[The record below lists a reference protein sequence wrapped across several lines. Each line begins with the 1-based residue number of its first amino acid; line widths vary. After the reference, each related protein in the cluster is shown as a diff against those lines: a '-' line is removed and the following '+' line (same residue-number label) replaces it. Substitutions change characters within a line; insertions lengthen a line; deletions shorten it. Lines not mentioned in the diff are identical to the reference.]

1 MNYPSEDDIE
11 FINLKF
17 IDLAYSNYEAFSSW
31 LEGYCGR
38 VELDYSDLIE
48 NYAQPGANAIPAEI
62 FEDELEG
69 TLWYPPDPGPL
80 ASHDDHGWL
89 NDHDMDEYRT
99 DSLYKMVRSNLGID
113 HPEVLNDIMENTLH
127 ILGRCNEPE
136 NWGEEDR
143 RGLVYG
149 MIQSGKTAS
158 MINLI
163 SSGMKAGYNLFI
175 VLAGD
180 KSSLRNQSQERVNS
194 AFNLTNGINRFD
206 KEYQVHS
213 PTFKND
219 YDGEDSYMSA
229 FRCQDRLRKGLEYRN
244 IIVIKKNV
252 HLLQR
257 LIKDLEEL
265 GEFCN
270 RHSETR
276 EYNFSN
282 DYKCMIIDDEAD
294 YASQDTD
301 TDGDGSAVHQRLV
314 ELRSIAD
321 FRNCYV
327 AYTATPQ
334 ACLSADTNDC
344 VGYPKHFFWVLE
356 PYMERDGEEGPYRTT
371 SYLGATEVFNEYD
384 AYLLRTIG
392 RDEWPHHERNDSGK
406 YLGVWIPG
414 RDHQNDLKEIEKTFL
429 DGILSSPSSI
439 EIPRSLITA
448 LHSHIITNGVRW
460 YDYWKKKRIEGIPG
474 VLEVQRDF
482 PDHATMIHLSRI
494 IDHQMKC
501 RKVAMLCW
509 EKVIEE
515 WEEISCEDDI
525 APKSEVSK
533 LWADQRM
540 RSRNLPKTIKNLSF
554 NDVLPFMKLAIEIT
568 NDPIRRDDALNN
580 YPYYTDDEDN
590 HVSFYLINSGD
601 QGMKLHYS
609 ESSPMQV
616 RTKKSAVFIGGD
628 ILSRGLTIEGL
639 SVSYFGRSAGRE
651 THDTVLQRG
660 RWFGHKK
667 SQIDLVQVFLQRQAQ
682 LVFRQIS
689 IADYELR
696 IQMKQAIRN
705 GLTPMQILIQLRNSP
720 YFAST
725 SSAKSKFVN
734 PDSKVSF
741 SGGRAVF
748 KEPIWEKDIILRNN
762 RRLGVF
768 ESNYSD
774 KITPIPGDAKDG
786 LAHGRA
792 KLYAD
797 VPIRAV
803 IQLLNELGKGVDDGA
818 RNVSP
823 QRYAKFL
830 KEWLDND
837 MGVLDD
843 APKINVAIWNKVM
856 RRKRYL
862 SVSKPQ
868 SIEEARENATG
879 LLEAIVGGQG
889 SSGRYKGDYFIDR
902 SKEWHE
908 SFEGTPDQ
916 TRRAG
921 DPILIVIYKLDP
933 NYLTRSLFNP
943 EKTGRDAW
951 EVQSPVVKLT
961 EGDLF
966 VDFPKG
972 EEEKYAALTFA
983 AFTPNNGPMYQVG
996 TNRLVASAGEV
1007 VHNVDQDVEGDDE
1020 F

>member
-1 MNYPSEDDIE
+1 MSIPTDDDVE
-11 FINLKF
+11 FIGLKF
-17 IDLAYSNYEAFSSW
+17 TELAHSNYEAFSSW

-38 VELDYSDLIE
+38 VGLDYSNLIE
-48 NYAQPGANAIPAEI
+48 NYSQPGARTIPLET
-62 FEDELEG
+62 FEDDQEG

-89 NDHDMDEYRT
+89 DNHDMDDYRN
-99 DSLYKMVRSNLGID
+99 DSLYKMVRANLGID
-113 HPEVLNDIMENTLH
+113 HPEVLDDIRENTLH

-163 SSGMKAGYNLFI
+163 ASGMKAGYKLFI

-194 AFNLTNGINRFD
+194 SFNLTNGINQQ
-206 KEYQVHS
+206 YLIHS
-213 PTFKND
+213 PTFKSD
-219 YDGEDSYMSA
+219 YDGEEDYMSA
-229 FRCQDRLRKGLEYRN
+229 FRCQDRLRRGWEYQH

-252 HLLQR
+252 HLLRR
-257 LIKDLEEL
+257 LIKDLEGL
-265 GEFCN
+265 GEFCKQ
-270 RHSETR
+270 HSGTPH
-276 EYNFSN
+276 NFDFSE
-282 DYKCMIIDDEAD
+282 DYRCMIIDDEAD

-301 TDGDGSAVHQRLV
+301 TDGDGSAVHQKLV
-314 ELRSIAD
+314 ELRSITD
-321 FRNCYV
+321 FRNCYI

-334 ACLSADTNDC
+334 ACLSANPNDPI
-344 VGYPKHFFWVLE
+344 GYPKDFFWVLE
-356 PYMERDGEEGPYRTT
+356 PYMERDGDEGPYRTT
-371 SYLGATEVFNEYD
+371 SYLGASEVFNEYD

-392 RDEWPHHERNDSGK
+392 RDEWPHHERDDSGK
-406 YLGVWIPG
+406 YLGVWVPG
-414 RDHQNDLKEIEKTFL
+414 RDHQNGLEEIEKVFL
-429 DGILSSPSSI
+429 DGILSSPPTI
-439 EIPRSLITA
+439 DIPKSLISA

-460 YDYWKKKRIEGIPG
+460 YDYWKKKRMVEIPG
-474 VLEVQRDF
+474 ALEVQRDF
-482 PDHATMIHLSRI
+482 PEHATMIHLSRI

-509 EKVIEE
+509 EKVIQE
-515 WEEISCEDDI
+515 WEDISSENDLS
-525 APKSEVSK
+525 PKSEITK
-533 LWADQRM
+533 LWADQRL

-568 NDPIRRDDALNN
+568 NKPIQRNDSLNN
-580 YPYYTDDEDN
+580 YPYYTDDEGQE
-590 HVSFYLINSGD
+590 VCFYLINSD
-601 QGMKLHYS
+601 ENLGMKLHYS
-609 ESSPMQV
+609 ESSPIQV
-616 RTKKSAVFIGGD
+616 RTKKSAVMIGGD

-639 SVSYFGRSAGRE
+639 SVSYFGRSAGKE

-667 SQIDLVQVFLQRQAQ
+667 NQIDLVQVFLQRQAQ

-705 GLTPMQILIQLRNSP
+705 GLKPMQILLQLRNSP

-734 PDSKVSF
+734 SDSKVSF
-741 SGGRAVF
+741 SGTRAVF
-748 KEPIWEKDIILRNN
+748 KEPIWKKDVILSNN
-762 RRLGVF
+762 RRLTVF
-768 ESNYSD
+768 ENEHSD
-774 KITPIPGDAKDG
+774 KITPIPAEDGDG

-792 KLYAD
+792 KLYTD

-803 IQLLNELGKGVDDGA
+803 IRFLTDLGRGVDDGA

-830 KEWLDND
+830 KEWLDNE
-837 MGVLDD
+837 MGTFDSP
-843 APKINVAIWNKVM
+843 PKINVAVWNKVM
-856 RRKRYL
+856 RRKRFL
-862 SVSKPQ
+862 KISKPK

-879 LLEAIVGGQG
+879 LLEAIVGGKG
-889 SSGRYKGDYFIDR
+889 SGGKYKGDYFIDR
-902 SKEWHE
+902 SKQWHE
-908 SFEGTPDQ
+908 SIEGTPDQ

-921 DPILIVIYKLDP
+921 DSILIVIYKLDP

-943 EKTGRDAW
+943 DLPGW

-961 EGDLF
+961 DGELF
-966 VDFPKG
+966 VDYPDG

-1007 VHNVDQDVEGDDE
+1007 LHNTDQDVEDNDE